1 MATLGACGTEIR
13 TRHGVALGLVVVDR
27 AVALVDITN
36 HDATGIGSIIVRH
49 PPLVSALA
57 ALAEAT
63 FAASTPAPTGNTNAR
78 DRLGERQ
85 AQTLALLAAG
95 ASDSTIARQMGV
107 SQRTVERHIRQI
119 MDTLGVTTRFQA
131 GVHAARRGLL

>member
-13 TRHGVALGLVVVDR
+13 TGHGVALGLVVVDR
-27 AVALVDITN
+27 AVALV
-36 HDATGIGSIIVRH
+36 
-49 PPLVSALA
+49 
-57 ALAEAT
+57 AT

-107 SQRTVERHIRQI
+107 SQRTVERHVRQI

>member
-27 AVALVDITN
+27 AVALV
-36 HDATGIGSIIVRH
+36 
-49 PPLVSALA
+49 
-57 ALAEAT
+57 AT
-63 FAASTPAPTGNTNAR
+63 FAASTPAPTGKTNAR

-107 SQRTVERHIRQI
+107 SQRTVERHVGRSW
-119 MDTLGVTTRFQA
+119 TRLA
-131 GVHAARRGLL
+131 